1 MPLTKHELE
10 SQRLRAV
17 ADMLGTAPSGD
28 MVRRATSELE
38 RLRGLFKKVQD
49 HCAGDALP
57 RWGKDPATSNSR
69 GYLLDICNS
78 ALD

>member
-1 MPLTKHELE
+1 MTKPSIDRIIRD
-10 SQRLRAV
+10 SQAQCLVLSQGEAKV
-17 ADMLGTAPSGD
+17 IVDEI
-28 MVRRATSELE
+28 V

-57 RWGKDPATSNSR
+57 RWEKGLRTTNSR
-69 GYLLDICNS
+69 GYLLDICNN